1 MRKAS
6 TCFLLLLFVLQ
17 LPGAIRAGGTADGV
31 IKILA
36 IGNSFSADAI
46 ENSLFDLAR
55 EKNIRTVVANLYI
68 GGAPLTLHVTNAR
81 ENKNAYSYR
90 KTAADGHKT
99 TTPDVSLEQAIAD
112 EDWDFISFQQ
122 ASPLSGQPGTVE
134 ASLPELYEYVKA
146 RAKNKEVKYVYH
158 QTWAYSQHAVHP
170 GFANYGRDQQQMY
183 RAIADVSKKVSSIVP
198 IDIVVP
204 AGTAIQNARTSYIGD
219 NFDRDGYHLRLSL
232 GRYVAACTWFEK
244 LFGVPVIGMSYKP
257 ADVSEREKEVAQYA
271 AHFAVKNPYEVTQL
285 KKFRKAPK
293 GIRKLA
299 APVLVDFGGTSHEGA
314 WNPVVSPLSGKTYA
328 LKDSLGNITR
338 VKLEVAEGF
347 NAKNMNGTTH
357 PEVPYHFPK
366 EVTSTSYF
374 GNGKKAFND
383 VLRPEA
389 KLRVTGLDKKESY
402 DIAFFASRMGDTLGR
417 QDTRIVCEGA
427 TRQEGVLD
435 ATDNVSELRN
445 FSGIRPAADGTIV
458 VTLTAGPGNNNE
470 YGMFYLSAMRLNAR
484 GSR

>member
-1 MRKAS
+1 MRKA
-6 TCFLLLLFVLQ
+6 TCFLLLLIVLQ
-17 LPGAIRAGGTADGV
+17 LPRVMQAGGTSDGV

-55 EKNIRTVVANLYI
+55 EKNIQAVVANLYI

-90 KTAADGHKT
+90 KTAVDGRKT
-99 TTPDVSLEQAIAD
+99 TTPNISLEQAIAD

-146 RAKNKEVKYVYH
+146 RAKNKDVKYVYH
-158 QTWAYSQHAVHP
+158 QTWAYSQHAVHT
-170 GFANYGRDQQQMY
+170 GFANYGRDQQRMY
-183 RAIADVSKKVSSIVP
+183 RAIADVSEKVSSIVP

-219 NFDRDGYHLRLSL
+219 NFDRDGYHLRFSL

-244 LFGVPVIGMSYKP
+244 LFGVSVVGMNYKP

-271 AHFAVKNPYEVTQL
+271 AHFAVKNPYEVTPL

-293 GIRKLA
+293 DIKKLTV
-299 APVLVDFGGTSHEGA
+299 PILVDFGGVSHEGA
-314 WNPVVSPLSGKTYA
+314 WNPVVSPLSGKAYA
-328 LKDSLGNITR
+328 LKDSLRNTTR
-338 VKLEVAEGF
+338 VKLEVTEGF
-347 NAKNMNGTTH
+347 NAKNMNGTTQ

-366 EVTSTSYF
+366 EVTESSYF

-389 KLRVTGLDKKESY
+389 KLRLTGLDKKESY

-427 TRQEGVLD
+427 TRQEGILD
-435 ATDNVSELRN
+435 ATDNVSKLCS
-445 FSGIRPAADGTIV
+445 FSGIRPAADGTIA
-458 VTLTAGPGNNNE
+458 VTLTAGPGNSNE
-470 YGMFYLSAMRLNAR
+470 YGLFYLSALRLSAR
-484 GSR
+484 GGQ